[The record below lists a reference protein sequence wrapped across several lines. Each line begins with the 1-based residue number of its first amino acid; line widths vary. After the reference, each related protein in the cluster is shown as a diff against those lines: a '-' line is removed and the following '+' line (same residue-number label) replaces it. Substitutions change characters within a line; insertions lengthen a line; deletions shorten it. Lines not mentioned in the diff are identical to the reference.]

1 MRRSGQSRTGIVALS
16 LVLALGLAACGDN
29 DDDGGDAQP
38 APTTA
43 PAPQGQPVV
52 TIDMVDHAFQV
63 SGPLVAGGTL
73 RLNNKGTEFHM
84 LGIGKFKPGKT
95 MSDLTKALSEAGP
108 PGGGGEGAPTTTEPT
123 PRQQS
128 TTSTTSSTRSGATT
142 TTARGAGTTSTT
154 AAAGDEEG
162 EEDPTAEI
170 LEELGLPGAF
180 MSPGESAEVTV
191 PNLTPG
197 SYALLC
203 FIPTEGEG
211 MPHFA
216 KGMVNQLEVVA
227 GSAPAPPTADA
238 TYKLAPNKAIEGPA
252 TLTPGRHTLRFD
264 AVAGSEQLEP
274 GLARLNA
281 GTTITR
287 LDAALSELF
296 ESEEPPAKG
305 SAATIPGQIVFG
317 GFDLGP
323 VTSFYLT
330 VDLKAGNYVLV
341 AEDTDG
347 DTTGTPTELLSLKVA

>member
-1 MRRSGQSRTGIVALS
+1 MVALS
-16 LVLALGLAACGDN
+16 LVLALGLAACGDD

-38 APTTA
+38 TPTTA

-52 TIDMVDHAFQV
+52 SIDMVDHAFQV

-73 RLNNKGTEFHM
+73 RLSNKGTEFHM
-84 LGIGKFKPGKT
+84 IAIGKFKPGKT
-95 MSDLTKALSEAGP
+95 MSDLTKVLSEAGP
-108 PGGGGEGAPTTTEPT
+108 PGGGGGGEGGPTTTEAA
-123 PRQQS
+123 PRQQPGTS

-142 TTARGAGTTSTT
+142 TTARGGTTSTT

-162 EEDPTAEI
+162 EQDPTADI
-170 LEELGLPGAF
+170 LEEIGLPGAF
-180 MSPGESAEVTV
+180 MGPGESAEVTA
-191 PNLTPG
+191 PNLAPG

-211 MPHFA
+211 TPHFA

-227 GSAPAPPTADA
+227 GPAPAPPTADA
-238 TYKLAPNKAIEGPA
+238 TYKLAAGKAIEGPA
-252 TLTPGRHTLRFD
+252 TLTPGRHTLRID
-264 AVAGSEQLEP
+264 AEPGSEQLEP
-274 GLARLNA
+274 VLARLNA
-281 GTTITR
+281 GATIAR
-287 LDAALSELF
+287 LDAAFEDLF
-296 ESEEPPAKG
+296 EGEEPPPKG
-305 SAATIPGQIVFG
+305 AAATVPGQVVFG

-347 DTTGTPTELLSLKVA
+347 DTTGTPKELLALRVA